1 MGDNHEARNRWR
13 FAAVVMTGGL
23 IASAPPTSAGCKN
36 PLWASHP
43 FAQECDGPIQPDG
56 TWQRCMTYSNGGFIP
71 QNTCAQMSAGQPPWI
86 PILSSPPTHID
97 DPTS

>member
-1 MGDNHEARNRWR
+1 MGDNHEARHRWR
-13 FAAVVMTGGL
+13 IGRRGDDRRADRLGTTGQRRMQE
-23 IASAPPTSAGCKN
+23 

-56 TWQRCMTYSNGGFIP
+56 TWQRCMTYRNGGFIP